1 MEYIIRQETEQDHPA
16 IYDLIRTAFE
26 TAKVSDGDEQD
37 FAVNLRNN
45 SKLYI
50 PELALVAE
58 EGGKLIG
65 HIMLTNTYITQP
77 DGSRLGDIRIGCSAF
92 GRPGISKQGYRR
104 RTYAGRSETRQ
115 RDGI

>member
-37 FAVNLRNN
+37 FAVNLR
-45 SKLYI
+45 
-50 PELALVAE
+50 
-58 EGGKLIG
+58 
-65 HIMLTNTYITQP
+65 
-77 DGSRLGDIRIGCSAF
+77 
-92 GRPGISKQGYRR
+92 R